1 MPVVATTA
9 PDDLP
14 GFDAVVAALGR
25 IGPRLARTP
34 VVRSVAFDAA
44 CGRRVHLK
52 CENLQL
58 GGAFKLRGALN
69 ALLLRPAGVAVVATH
84 SSGNHGTALALAA
97 REIGLACHVVIPDDA
112 SRAKRCAV
120 AAAGAVTRSCAPG
133 LVAREAAL
141 ARWLEEAP
149 AHLVHPFDDS
159 RVIAG
164 QGTAALELL
173 CDAPGLQVVAVP
185 VGGGG
190 LLAGTALAVRGAQPG
205 CRVVGVE
212 PALADDAFRSFRSGP
227 PRDPAGSPA
236 TLADGLRG
244 SIGVRNF
251 VLMRRFVDDVVTVS
265 EAQVVAAMRAVLQ
278 HFRML
283 IEPSSAVA
291 VAAALDGRLGAP
303 GDHVGIVVSGG
314 NVDLEQCPF
323 LAGAAAMEPRRA
335 RGAAMIGLRGGAARV
350 QVLHRGGCH
359 CGA

>member
-1 MPVVATTA
+1 MAVVTTTTA
-9 PDDLP
+9 DDLP
-14 GFDAVVAALGR
+14 DFDAVVAALGR

-34 VVRSVAFDAA
+34 VVRSETFDAL

-52 CENLQL
+52 CENLQR

-69 ALLLRPAGVAVVATH
+69 ALLLRPAGAAVVATH

-97 REIGLACHVVIPDDA
+97 RQLGLACHVVIPDDA
-112 SRAKRCAV
+112 SRTKRRAV
-120 AAAGAVTRSCAPG
+120 AEAGAVTRLCAPG
-133 LVAREAAL
+133 LAAREAAL
-141 ARWLEEAP
+141 ARWLEETP

-173 CDAPGLQVVAVP
+173 CESPGLQVVAVP

-212 PALADDAFRSFRSGP
+212 PELADDAFRSFRSG
-227 PRDPAGSPA
+227 RREGLQGSPA

-244 SIGVRNF
+244 AIGARNF
-251 VLMRRFVDDVVTVS
+251 VLMRRLVDGIVTVS
-265 EAQVVAAMRAVLQ
+265 EAQVVAAMRVVLQ

-283 IEPSSAVA
+283 VEPSSAVA
-291 VAAALDGRLGAP
+291 VAALLDGRLGEP
-303 GDHVGIVVSGG
+303 GEQVGIVVSGG

-323 LAGAAAMEPRRA
+323 LAGAAAGVAP
-335 RGAAMIGLRGGAARV
+335 
-350 QVLHRGGCH
+350 HRPDAH
-359 CGA
+359 A